1 MVPTSRRMCLLIP
14 GAKLMLTRAPV
25 NMAPLILFPTVP
37 MVSQAVKGI
46 TVILRTGSDSQ
57 GFSLLELLLVLLLL
71 GLSSLIVLPTI
82 DTGLRERD
90 VRRSALGLAAVAREL
105 RSRAVYEG
113 IPQQLV
119 LNVVDHSYLVARDR
133 EVHLPSDVKFSQV
146 EGGQTLEAPEAI
158 YILSEREQSRRAD
171 RLVGRTKCDW
181 VFSAP
186 RTAERQS

>member
-1 MVPTSRRMCLLIP
+1 
-14 GAKLMLTRAPV
+14 
-25 NMAPLILFPTVP
+25 
-37 MVSQAVKGI
+37 MVSPAVKGI

-146 EGGQTLEAPEAI
+146 EGGQTLEKSLRQFIFFPNGSSLGGQI
-158 YILSEREQSRRAD
+158 GLSGGRNATGYSV
-171 RLVGRTKCDW
+171 RLEPLSGKVDVIKGGK
-181 VFSAP
+181 S
-186 RTAERQS
+186 

>member
-1 MVPTSRRMCLLIP
+1 MPI
-14 GAKLMLTRAPV
+14 
-25 NMAPLILFPTVP
+25 
-37 MVSQAVKGI
+37 VSPAVKGI

-82 DTGLRERD
+82 DNGLRERD

-113 IPQQLV
+113 IPQRLV

-146 EGGQTLEAPEAI
+146 EGGQTLEKSLRQFIFFPNGSSLGGEISLSGGRNATAYSVRLEA
-158 YILSEREQSRRAD
+158 LS
-171 RLVGRTKCDW
+171 GRVDVIRGAK
-181 VFSAP
+181 S
-186 RTAERQS
+186 